1 MRISRLG
8 CRRSRDRDR
17 GGPVGTGGHLPGQPC
32 AAGPRRKRL
41 WAQRGRQL
49 LWGPGGPHRAGVGT
63 GIWGALAVPSLPVP
77 VLFAVP
83 RLVFT
88 SSNLRAA
95 PRGGDIGARGLLL
108 GSTPRPLPAPR
119 RLSVPTPRRAGGCSG
134 VPSSCV
140 SPGRAEG
147 HVQGRWAVRLRSL
160 TAVAMTPAAP
170 MRQETHEPAPRPAQ
184 PRGSCPSGVPAP
196 PAHGAGL
203 SFLPPRGPRSRTLGV
218 PLGFPKCSGF
228 GLQSQG
234 HLQRAQNQPEAEE
247 QLPRAPRSSLARRL
261 LARGAVCPSRGWA
274 GTFGPGSVHSSVLG
288 PSSPHP
294 PASPSPRAACAH
306 PGACS
311 PAELGEVSA

>member
-63 GIWGALAVPSLPVP
+63 GIWGALAVLSLPVP

-119 RLSVPTPRRAGGCSG
+119 RLSVPTPRRAGGGWGLLWGAQLLREPGASRRARAG
-134 VPSSCV
+134 PL
-140 SPGRAEG
+140 GRAPPLPDCCCNDPGGSNEAG
-147 HVQGRWAVRLRSL
+147 NPRACPS
-160 TAVAMTPAAP
+160 PS
-170 MRQETHEPAPRPAQ
+170 PAPGQLPQ
-184 PRGSCPSGVPAP
+184 RGSCSSSPWSRPLLSASQRTPFPYPWGAVGVSKMLRVRIAKPGAP
-196 PAHGAGL
+196 PAGSKPAG
-203 SFLPPRGPRSRTLGV
+203 G
-218 PLGFPKCSGF
+218 
-228 GLQSQG
+228 
-234 HLQRAQNQPEAEE
+234 
-247 QLPRAPRSSLARRL
+247 
-261 LARGAVCPSRGWA
+261 
-274 GTFGPGSVHSSVLG
+274 
-288 PSSPHP
+288 
-294 PASPSPRAACAH
+294 
-306 PGACS
+306 
-311 PAELGEVSA
+311 